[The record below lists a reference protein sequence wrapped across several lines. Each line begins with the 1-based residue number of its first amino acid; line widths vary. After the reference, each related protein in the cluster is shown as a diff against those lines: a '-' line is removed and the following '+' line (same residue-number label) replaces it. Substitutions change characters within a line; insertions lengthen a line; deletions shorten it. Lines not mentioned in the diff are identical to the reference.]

1 MPDLEPATIGQ
12 KCSHEKENDTQHSQ
26 LNPATKKRKKAPRA
40 AEELWRSLRHRK

>member
-12 KCSHEKENDTQHSQ
+12 KRSHEKENDTQ

-40 AEELWRSLRHRK
+40 AEELRRSLRHRK